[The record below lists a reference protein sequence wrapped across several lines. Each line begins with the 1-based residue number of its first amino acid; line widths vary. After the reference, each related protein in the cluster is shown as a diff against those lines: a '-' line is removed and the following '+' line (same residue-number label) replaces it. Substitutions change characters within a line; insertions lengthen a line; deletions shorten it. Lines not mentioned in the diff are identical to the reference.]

1 MKSRRIIFIS
11 SLVLIALFA
20 FGFVASKSD
29 LYFDI
34 SKNLEL
40 FGKVYKEISFNYVDD
55 IDPQEF
61 MRAGIKGMLSKLDPY
76 TVFIDEKNQDDI
88 DLLTNGKYGGVG
100 ISIGIR
106 NEKVTILEVMDGYSA
121 QKQGVRIGDVITGI
135 GDTEVTPEMID
146 DISSLV
152 KGEPGTSVQLKVSR
166 LSEKDTLTFN
176 LIREE
181 VIIKNLVFAD
191 FFPENSNNVYL
202 KLSNFSRSAGDEVR
216 SALRELKNK
225 KEIKSI
231 VLDLRGNP
239 GGLLDVAVDICDK
252 FLKKDLLIVSTR
264 GKELT
269 SEKKYFALEEPL
281 AGNEK
286 LVVLINGN
294 SASAS
299 EIVAGAIQ
307 DHDRGVILGT
317 QSFGKGLVQTI
328 IPLSFNTS
336 LKITTAKYYTPSG
349 RCIQKIDYSKD
360 NQVIPDPDSLTK
372 NEYSTDNKRVVFS
385 AGGITPDTTVKNGI
399 ESDLLKDLLAKGAIF
414 NFADK
419 FYYQDVN
426 FDFKKLN
433 DDKILKD
440 FKKFLDETKYEYE
453 SDVERKLNEII
464 KHLNE
469 NHNSKEVT
477 KTLEKLTSEVK
488 QMFDSEFSE
497 SSDEIL
503 VELKVELAQ
512 RFLGKDGGTTERLKF
527 DKQFNTALQIFNN
540 DAAYSKFLTRQWL
553 SFCFYFKWLK
563 HF

>member
-1 MKSRRIIFIS
+1 MKSRRIILIS
-11 SLVLIALFA
+11 SLTVVVLFA
-20 FGFVASKSD
+20 FGFVVSKSD
-29 LYFDI
+29 IYFEI

-100 ISIGIR
+100 ISIGVR
-106 NEKVTILEVMDGYSA
+106 NDKVTILEVLDGYSA
-121 QKQGVRIGDVITGI
+121 QKQGIRVGDVVTGI
-135 GDTEVTPEMID
+135 GETKVTAEKID

-152 KGEPGTSVQLKVSR
+152 KGEPGTPVQIKILR
-166 LSEKDTLTFN
+166 PSEKDTLEFN

-181 VIIKNLVFAD
+181 VIVKNLVFAD
-191 FFPENSNNVYL
+191 FYPENSNNVYL

-216 SALRELKNK
+216 SSLKQLKDK

-264 GKELT
+264 GKEIS

-281 AGNEK
+281 AGKEK
-286 LVVLINGN
+286 LIVLINGN

-299 EIVAGAIQ
+299 EIVAGAMQ

-328 IPLSFNTS
+328 TPLSFNTS

-360 NQVIPDPDSLTK
+360 NQVITEPDSLK
-372 NEYSTDNKRVVFS
+372 KDEFATDNKRIVYS
-385 AGGITPDTTVKNGI
+385 AGGISPDTTVKNAI
-399 ESDLLKDLLAKGAIF
+399 ESDLLKDLLAKGTIF

-419 FYYQDVN
+419 YYYQNVN
-426 FDFKKLN
+426 TGF
-433 DDKILKD
+433 
-440 FKKFLDETKYEYE
+440 
-453 SDVERKLNEII
+453 
-464 KHLNE
+464 
-469 NHNSKEVT
+469 
-477 KTLEKLTSEVK
+477 
-488 QMFDSEFSE
+488 
-497 SSDEIL
+497 
-503 VELKVELAQ
+503 
-512 RFLGKDGGTTERLKF
+512 
-527 DKQFNTALQIFNN
+527 
-540 DAAYSKFLTRQWL
+540 
-553 SFCFYFKWLK
+553 
-563 HF
+563 

>member
-1 MKSRRIIFIS
+1 MKSRRIILIS
-11 SLVLIALFA
+11 SLTVIVLFA
-20 FGFVASKSD
+20 FGFVVSKSD
-29 LYFDI
+29 IYFEI

-100 ISIGIR
+100 ISIGVR
-106 NEKVTILEVMDGYSA
+106 NDKVTILEVLDGYSA
-121 QKQGVRIGDVITGI
+121 QKQGIRVGDVVTGI
-135 GDTEVTPEMID
+135 GETKVTAEKID

-152 KGEPGTSVQLKVSR
+152 KGEPGTPVQIKILR
-166 LSEKDTLTFN
+166 PSEKDTLEFN

-181 VIIKNLVFAD
+181 VIVKNLVFAD
-191 FFPENSNNVYL
+191 FYPENSNNVYL

-216 SALRELKNK
+216 SSLKQLKDK

-264 GKELT
+264 GKEIS

-281 AGNEK
+281 AGKEK
-286 LVVLINGN
+286 LIVLINGN

-299 EIVAGAIQ
+299 EIVAGAMQ

-328 IPLSFNTS
+328 TPLSFNTS

-360 NQVIPDPDSLTK
+360 NQVITEPDSLK
-372 NEYSTDNKRVVFS
+372 KDEFATDNKRIVYS
-385 AGGITPDTTVKNGI
+385 AGGISPDTTVKNGI
-399 ESDLLKDLLAKGAIF
+399 ESDLLQDLLAKGTIF

-419 FYYQDVN
+419 YYYQNVN
-426 FDFKKLN
+426 MDFNKIN
-433 DDKILKD
+433 SDKILTEY
-440 FKKFLDETKYEYE
+440 KKFLVESEYNYE
-453 SDVERKLNEII
+453 SDVEKKIDEVIE
-464 KHLNE
+464 HLKE
-469 NHNSKEVT
+469 NHNSKDLS
-477 KTLEKLTSEVK
+477 KTLETLSSEVK
-488 QMFDSEFSE
+488 EIFEVEFTESKEEILSEL
-497 SSDEIL
+497 L
-503 VELKVELAQ
+503 VELAH
-512 RFLGKDGGTTERLKF
+512 RFSGNDGGIKERLKF
-527 DKQFNTALQIFNN
+527 DKQFNTALSLFKAESN
-540 DAAYSKFLTRQWL
+540 YLKLL
-553 SFCFYFKWLK
+553 SGGKSN
-563 HF
+563 

>member
-1 MKSRRIIFIS
+1 MKSRKIIFIT
-11 SLVLIALFA
+11 SLTVLVIFT
-20 FGFVASKSD
+20 FGFVVSKSD
-29 LYFDI
+29 IYFDI

-55 IDPQEF
+55 IDPQAF
-61 MRAGIKGMLSKLDPY
+61 MRAGIVGMLSKLDPY

-121 QKQGVRIGDVITGI
+121 QKQGIRIGDVVTGI
-135 GDTEVTPEMID
+135 GDTEVTPEKID

-152 KGEPGTSVQLKVSR
+152 KGEPGTAVQIKILR
-166 LSEKDTLTFN
+166 FSEKDTLLFN

-181 VIIKNLVFAD
+181 VIVKNLVFAD

-202 KLSNFSRSAGDEVR
+202 KLSNFSRSAGDELR
-216 SALRELKNK
+216 SSLRQLKNK

-264 GKELT
+264 GKEEV

-281 AGNEK
+281 VGNEK
-286 LVVLINGN
+286 LIVLINGN

-349 RCIQKIDYSKD
+349 RCIQKIDYSKN

-372 NEYSTDNKRVVFS
+372 NMFSTDNKRVVFS
-385 AGGITPDTTVKNGI
+385 AGGITPDTTVENGI
-399 ESDLLKDLLAKGAIF
+399 ESDLLKDLLAKGAVF
-414 NFADK
+414 NYADK
-419 FYYQDVN
+419 FYYQNVDL
-426 FDFKKLN
+426 DFNKIN
-433 DDKILKD
+433 NEKILKE
-440 FKKFLDETKYEYE
+440 FKKFLTETDYKYE
-453 SDVERKLNEII
+453 SDIEKKINEVV

-469 NHNSKEVT
+469 NHNSKDVT
-477 KTLEKLTSEVK
+477 KTLEKLSSEVK
-488 QMFDSEFSE
+488 QMFEKDFLE

-503 VELKVELAQ
+503 EELKIELAQ
-512 RFLGKDGGTTERLKF
+512 RFLGKDSGTLERLKY
-527 DKQFNTALQIFNN
+527 DKQFNTALNLLN
-540 DAAYSKFLTRQWL
+540 DDKNYSRLL
-553 SFCFYFKWLK
+553 INE
-563 HF
+563 

>member
-1 MKSRRIIFIS
+1 MKSRRILFFS
-11 SLVLIALFA
+11 TVLIVVTFT
-20 FGFVASKSD
+20 FGFVVSKSD
-29 LYFDI
+29 IYFEI

-40 FGKVYKEISFNYVDD
+40 FGKVYKEISFNYVDE

-100 ISIGIR
+100 ISIGVR
-106 NEKVTILEVMDGYSA
+106 NDNITILEVIDGYSA
-121 QKQGVRIGDVITGI
+121 QKQGIRIGDVVKVV
-135 GDTEVTPEMID
+135 GDTKVTPEKID

-152 KGEPGTSVQLKVSR
+152 KGEPGTAVQIKILR
-166 LSEKDTLTFN
+166 PGEKDTLTFN

-181 VIIKNLVFAD
+181 VIVKNLVFAD

-216 SALRELKNK
+216 SALRLLKNK

-264 GKELT
+264 GKDPN

-281 AGNEK
+281 VGSEK
-286 LVVLINGN
+286 LIVLVNGN

-307 DHDRGVILGT
+307 DHDRGIILGT

-328 IPLSFNTS
+328 TPLSFNTS

-360 NQVIPDPDSLTK
+360 NQVIPAPDSLK
-372 NEYSTDNKRVVFS
+372 KDEFSTDNKRIVYS
-385 AGGITPDTTVKNGI
+385 AGGITPDTTVKNSVEG
-399 ESDLLKDLLAKGAIF
+399 DLLKDLLAKGLLF

-419 FYYQDVN
+419 YYYQNVN
-426 FDFKKLN
+426 LDYLKLN
-433 DDKILKD
+433 DEKILTE
-440 FKKFLDETKYEYE
+440 FKKFLSEVNYVYE
-453 SDVERKLNEII
+453 SDVEKKINEVI
-464 KHLNE
+464 KHLKE
-469 NHNSKEVT
+469 NHNSKNLNQ
-477 KTLEKLTSEVK
+477 TLAKLNSEIK
-488 QMFDSEFSE
+488 ELFEDEFSV
-497 SSDEIL
+497 SKSEIL
-503 VELKVELAQ
+503 SEIKGELAQ
-512 RFLGKDGGTTERLKF
+512 RFLGNIGGIKERLKF
-527 DKQFNTALQIFNN
+527 DKQFNTAIALFKDQDN
-540 DAAYSKFLTRQWL
+540 YVKLL
-553 SFCFYFKWLK
+553 SNGNYK
-563 HF
+563 